1 MHYIMKNTPCGVYK
15 SSWLRKS
22 LNIMRCVILFILLGT
37 LQSFANLSYSQSVKL
52 SLNMENTTVQEVL
65 TAIEQKSGFYF
76 TYNLEQVKV
85 TRKVTVNFKDKTVPE
100 VLDELFAKENIH
112 YVINDKHIA
121 LYKGN
126 DKQVVL
132 QAKKDIKGVVTD
144 KNGEP
149 IPGANIIEKGNP
161 TNGTITDVDGNYTL
175 SVFGNSVL
183 VVSYIGYNRIEIQ
196 VKNRSVVDITLSE
209 DTQALEEVVVVG
221 YSTQKKVNLTG
232 SVSTV
237 NFESMSSRPVTDASQ
252 ALSGASPGLQIMQ
265 SSGQPNAES
274 FSYNIRGVG
283 TLNSSSPL
291 ILVDGMEQSISMVN
305 PSDIANVSILKDAAS
320 CAIYGNRGAN
330 GVILITTKSG
340 TEGKIS
346 VTYDGTVSYNEPFKI
361 VHTIS
366 DYVQYMKLMNESSN
380 NLGNSDIFSQSSIDL
395 WEAAKAD
402 PNGISASGYPNYVAY
417 PNTDWWDEIYTKQ
430 WMQKHTISLNG
441 KEKKTGYSMSFSY
454 IDNPGIMKNTG
465 YNRYMGRVNLY
476 SDITDWLRVG
486 TRTSGNVTD
495 QEVSVT
501 SYNGSSHI
509 NSMNTEKMVPC
520 IYPYYDG
527 KYGAPEGPEED
538 PQSHNGLWDNVLNG
552 FDKYSQLYTEWY
564 AQVKFLK
571 YFTYNFDF
579 YYQDLRR
586 ERKVSD
592 ASIGKFSFSK
602 GAYSTGADDPST
614 LYTRMYYTRTNR
626 TKLNHLL
633 NYNQSFGIHDVS
645 AMVGYEEE
653 TYDYR
658 ETNVSKLGL
667 TDAAVNDLD
676 AATTPYSTAGYGT
689 EYAARSVFG
698 RANYAYKSRYLLEFN
713 LRYDGSSRFSPDYRW
728 GAFPSFSAGWRMNE
742 ELWLKPVQW
751 LTNLKLRAS
760 WGKLGNNAIGNYD
773 WQSVYSAANY
783 STGQALTSGIA
794 ITSIANAALTWEETA
809 VTNVGLDFGF
819 FDNKLHGN
827 IDVYNK
833 LTTGILYTPDMYMV
847 MGNATAPKAN
857 IAEVTNRGVELE
869 LGWRDNIGRDFSYSI
884 KGQFSF
890 NKNFVSKYKGKLEKG
905 WNKGHTEYSTNIGDV
920 STGSTTRVIEGRQI
934 NEFYLPNVYN
944 GNGSYF
950 STSAVNPVIEG
961 NIKGEYYLKNPYKG
975 TGKGFAAD
983 GINGGPVDGMIRTEN
998 DMQWLQA
1005 MQAAGYTF
1013 QPYNNIAKNAL
1024 WYGEYIYADANGDGV
1039 YGNSYDS
1046 EFQGTSTT
1054 PKYNFGIQASANWK
1068 DFDFSMTWGGSA
1080 GFSIY
1085 YYGKARNSSET
1096 TYGYAIPDA
1105 VANDHYFYDP
1115 ENPSDPRTN
1124 LSSKQPRLVNVSGA
1138 QSSASSSLHLEKGN
1152 FIKLRNLTLGYT
1164 MPKSISKKFYVE
1176 RLRVYASGENLF
1188 AITGF
1193 SGMDPEMRVSMGYST
1208 MRQYAFGINLTF

>member
-1 MHYIMKNTPCGVYK
+1 MYYIMKNMPCGVYK

-22 LNIMRCVILFILLGT
+22 LNIMRGIVLFILLGT

-65 TAIEQKSGFYF
+65 AAIEQKSGFYF
-76 TYNLEQVKV
+76 TYNLEQVEV
-85 TRKVTVNFKDKTVPE
+85 TRKVTVNLKDKTVPE

-126 DKQVVL
+126 ERQVAL
-132 QAKKDIKGVVTD
+132 QTKKNIKGVVTD

-149 IPGANIIEKGNP
+149 IPGVNIIEKGNP

-175 SVFGNSVL
+175 SVSGNSVL
-183 VVSYIGYNRIEIQ
+183 VASYIGYNRIEIQ
-196 VKNRSVVDITLSE
+196 VKDRSVVDITLSE

-237 NFESMSSRPVTDASQ
+237 NFEEMSSRPVIDASQ

-330 GVILITTKSG
+330 GVILITTKNG

-380 NLGNSDIFSQSSIDL
+380 NLGNSDMFSQSSIDL

-592 ASIGKFSFSK
+592 ASVGKFSFSK

-626 TKLNHLL
+626 TKLNHLF
-633 NYNQSFGIHDVS
+633 NYNQSFGVHDVS
-645 AMVGYEEE
+645 AMIGYEEE

-667 TDAAVNDLD
+667 TDAAVNDLN

-698 RANYAYKSRYLLEFN
+698 RANYAYKSRYLIEFN
-713 LRYDGSSRFSPDYRW
+713 LRYDGSSKFAPDYRW

-742 ELWLKPVQW
+742 ESWLKPVQW
-751 LTNLKLRAS
+751 LANLKLRAS

-809 VTNVGLDFGF
+809 VTNAGLDFGF
-819 FDNKLHGN
+819 FDNKLNGN

-847 MGNATAPKAN
+847 MGNATAPKEN

-869 LGWRDNIGRDFSYSI
+869 LGWRDNIGKDFSYSI

-890 NKNFVSKYKGKLEKG
+890 NKNFVSKYKGKLERG
-905 WNKGHTEYSTNIGDV
+905 WNEEHTEYSTNIGDV
-920 STGSTTRVIEGRQI
+920 STGSTTRVIEGHQI

-950 STSAVNPVIEG
+950 N
-961 NIKGEYYLKNPYKG
+961 
-975 TGKGFAAD
+975 AD
-983 GINGGPVDGMIRTEN
+983 GTVNINGGPKDGMIRTEN

-1013 QPYNNIAKNAL
+1013 QPYNNIVKNAL

-1046 EFQGTSTT
+1046 EFQKTSTT

-1085 YYGKARNSSET
+1085 YYGRARNSSET

-1105 VANDHYFYDP
+1105 VADDHYFYDP

-1164 MPKSISKKFYVE
+1164 MPKSLSKKFYVE

>member
-1 MHYIMKNTPCGVYK
+1 M
-15 SSWLRKS
+15 
-22 LNIMRCVILFILLGT
+22 
-37 LQSFANLSYSQSVKL
+37 
-52 SLNMENTTVQEVL
+52 
-65 TAIEQKSGFYF
+65 
-76 TYNLEQVKV
+76 
-85 TRKVTVNFKDKTVPE
+85 
-100 VLDELFAKENIH
+100 
-112 YVINDKHIA
+112 
-121 LYKGN
+121 
-126 DKQVVL
+126 
-132 QAKKDIKGVVTD
+132 
-144 KNGEP
+144 
-149 IPGANIIEKGNP
+149 
-161 TNGTITDVDGNYTL
+161 
-175 SVFGNSVL
+175 L
-183 VVSYIGYNRIEIQ
+183 VASYIGYNRIEIQ
-196 VKNRSVVDITLSE
+196 VKDRSVVDITLSE

-330 GVILITTKSG
+330 GVILITTKNG

-950 STSAVNPVIEG
+950 N
-961 NIKGEYYLKNPYKG
+961 
-975 TGKGFAAD
+975 AD
-983 GINGGPVDGMIRTEN
+983 GTVNINGGPKDGMIRTEN

-1124 LSSKQPRLVNVSGA
+1124 QSSKQPRLVNVSGA

-1152 FIKLRNLTLGYT
+1152 FIKLRTLTLGYT

>member
-1 MHYIMKNTPCGVYK
+1 M
-15 SSWLRKS
+15 
-22 LNIMRCVILFILLGT
+22 
-37 LQSFANLSYSQSVKL
+37 
-52 SLNMENTTVQEVL
+52 
-65 TAIEQKSGFYF
+65 
-76 TYNLEQVKV
+76 
-85 TRKVTVNFKDKTVPE
+85 
-100 VLDELFAKENIH
+100 
-112 YVINDKHIA
+112 INDKHIA
-121 LYKGN
+121 LYKGSER
-126 DKQVVL
+126 QVAL
-132 QAKKDIKGVVTD
+132 QTKKNIKGVVTD

-149 IPGANIIEKGNP
+149 IPGVNIIEKGNP

-175 SVFGNSVL
+175 SVSGNSVL
-183 VVSYIGYNRIEIQ
+183 VASYIGYNRIEIQ
-196 VKNRSVVDITLSE
+196 VKDRSVVDITLSE

-237 NFESMSSRPVTDASQ
+237 NFEEMSSRPVTDASQ
-252 ALSGASPGLQIMQ
+252 ALSSASPGLQIMQ

-330 GVILITTKSG
+330 GVILITTKNG

-905 WNKGHTEYSTNIGDV
+905 WNKEHTEYSTNIGDV

-950 STSAVNPVIEG
+950 N
-961 NIKGEYYLKNPYKG
+961 
-975 TGKGFAAD
+975 AD
-983 GINGGPVDGMIRTEN
+983 GTVNINGGPKDGMIRTEN

-1124 LSSKQPRLVNVSGA
+1124 QSSKQPRLVNVSGA

>member
-1 MHYIMKNTPCGVYK
+1 
-15 SSWLRKS
+15 
-22 LNIMRCVILFILLGT
+22 
-37 LQSFANLSYSQSVKL
+37 
-52 SLNMENTTVQEVL
+52 MENATVREVL
-65 TAIEQKSGFYF
+65 SSIEQNSGFYF

-85 TRKVTVNFKDKTVPE
+85 TRKVTVNFKDKTIPE

-126 DKQVVL
+126 ERPIVL
-132 QAKKDIKGVVTD
+132 QAKKNIKGVVTD

-149 IPGANIIEKGNP
+149 IPGANIIEKENP
-161 TNGTITDVDGNYTL
+161 TNGTITDVNGNYTL
-175 SVFGNSVL
+175 SVSGNSVL
-183 VVSYIGYNRIEIQ
+183 VASYIGYNRIEIQ
-196 VKNRSVVDITLSE
+196 VKDRSVVDIILSE

-237 NFESMSSRPVTDASQ
+237 NFEEMSSRPVTDASQ

-305 PSDIANVSILKDAAS
+305 PSDIANVSIL
-320 CAIYGNRGAN
+320 IYGNRGAN
-330 GVILITTKSG
+330 GVILITTKNG

-380 NLGNSDIFSQSSIDL
+380 NLGNSDMFSQSSIDL

-501 SYNGSSHI
+501 SYNGSNHI
-509 NSMNTEKMVPC
+509 NSMNTAKMVPC

-592 ASIGKFSFSK
+592 ASVGKFSFSK

-633 NYNQSFGIHDVS
+633 NYNQSFGVHDVS
-645 AMVGYEEE
+645 AMIGYEEE
-653 TYDYR
+653 TYGYR

-698 RANYAYKSRYLLEFN
+698 RANYAYKSKYLFEFN

-742 ELWLKPVQW
+742 ESWLKSVQW

-794 ITSIANAALTWEETA
+794 VTSIANAALTWEETA

-819 FDNKLHGN
+819 FDNKLNGN

-869 LGWRDNIGRDFSYSI
+869 LGWRDNIGKDFSYSI

-890 NKNFVSKYKGKLEKG
+890 NKNFVSKYKGELKKG
-905 WNKGHTEYSTNIGDV
+905 WNADHTEYSTNIGDV

-934 NEFYLPNVYN
+934 NEFYLPNVYK

-950 STSAVNPVIEG
+950 NGDGSVN
-961 NIKGEYYLKNPYKG
+961 
-975 TGKGFAAD
+975 
-983 GINGGPVDGMIRTEN
+983 INGGPKDGMIRTEN

-1013 QPYNNIAKNAL
+1013 QPYNNVGKNAL
-1024 WYGEYIYADANGDGV
+1024 WYGEYIYADANGDGI

-1054 PKYNFGIQASANWK
+1054 PKYNFGLQASANWK
-1068 DFDFSMTWGGSA
+1068 DFDLSMTWGGSA

-1085 YYGKARNSSET
+1085 YYSNARNSSET
-1096 TYGYAIPDA
+1096 IYGYAIPDA
-1105 VANDHYFYDP
+1105 VADDHYFYDP

-1164 MPKSISKKFYVE
+1164 MPKNISKKFYVE

>member
-1 MHYIMKNTPCGVYK
+1 M
-15 SSWLRKS
+15 
-22 LNIMRCVILFILLGT
+22 
-37 LQSFANLSYSQSVKL
+37 
-52 SLNMENTTVQEVL
+52 
-65 TAIEQKSGFYF
+65 
-76 TYNLEQVKV
+76 
-85 TRKVTVNFKDKTVPE
+85 
-100 VLDELFAKENIH
+100 
-112 YVINDKHIA
+112 
-121 LYKGN
+121 
-126 DKQVVL
+126 
-132 QAKKDIKGVVTD
+132 
-144 KNGEP
+144 
-149 IPGANIIEKGNP
+149 
-161 TNGTITDVDGNYTL
+161 
-175 SVFGNSVL
+175 L
-183 VVSYIGYNRIEIQ
+183 VASYIGYNRIEIQ
-196 VKNRSVVDITLSE
+196 VKDRSVVDITLSE

-237 NFESMSSRPVTDASQ
+237 NFEEMSSRPVTDASQ
-252 ALSGASPGLQIMQ
+252 ALSSASPGLQIMQ

-330 GVILITTKSG
+330 GVILITTKNG

-366 DYVQYMKLMNESSN
+366 DYVLYMKLMNESSN
-380 NLGNSDIFSQSSIDL
+380 NLGNSDMFSQSSIDL

-602 GAYSTGADDPST
+602 GAYSTGANDPST

-667 TDAAVNDLD
+667 TDAAVNDLN

-742 ELWLKPVQW
+742 ESWLKPVQW

-819 FDNKLHGN
+819 FDNKLNGN
-827 IDVYNK
+827 MDVYNK

-857 IAEVTNRGVELE
+857 IAEVTNRGIELE
-869 LGWRDNIGRDFSYSI
+869 LGWRDNIGKDFSYSI

-905 WNKGHTEYSTNIGDV
+905 WNKEHTEYSTNIGDV

-950 STSAVNPVIEG
+950 N
-961 NIKGEYYLKNPYKG
+961 
-975 TGKGFAAD
+975 AD
-983 GINGGPVDGMIRTEN
+983 GTVNINGGPKDGMIRTEN

-1068 DFDFSMTWGGSA
+1068 DFDLSMTWGGSA

-1124 LSSKQPRLVNVSGA
+1124 QSSKQPRLVNVSGA

>member
-1 MHYIMKNTPCGVYK
+1 
-15 SSWLRKS
+15 
-22 LNIMRCVILFILLGT
+22 
-37 LQSFANLSYSQSVKL
+37 
-52 SLNMENTTVQEVL
+52 
-65 TAIEQKSGFYF
+65 
-76 TYNLEQVKV
+76 
-85 TRKVTVNFKDKTVPE
+85 
-100 VLDELFAKENIH
+100 
-112 YVINDKHIA
+112 
-121 LYKGN
+121 
-126 DKQVVL
+126 
-132 QAKKDIKGVVTD
+132 
-144 KNGEP
+144 
-149 IPGANIIEKGNP
+149 
-161 TNGTITDVDGNYTL
+161 
-175 SVFGNSVL
+175 
-183 VVSYIGYNRIEIQ
+183 
-196 VKNRSVVDITLSE
+196 
-209 DTQALEEVVVVG
+209 
-221 YSTQKKVNLTG
+221 
-232 SVSTV
+232 
-237 NFESMSSRPVTDASQ
+237 
-252 ALSGASPGLQIMQ
+252 
-265 SSGQPNAES
+265 
-274 FSYNIRGVG
+274 
-283 TLNSSSPL
+283 
-291 ILVDGMEQSISMVN
+291 MVN

-330 GVILITTKSG
+330 GVILITTKNG

-380 NLGNSDIFSQSSIDL
+380 NLGNSDMFSQSSIDL

-592 ASIGKFSFSK
+592 ASVGKFSFSK

-633 NYNQSFGIHDVS
+633 NYNQSFGVHDVS
-645 AMVGYEEE
+645 AMIGYEEE

-698 RANYAYKSRYLLEFN
+698 RANYAYKSRYLFEFN

-742 ELWLKPVQW
+742 ETWLKPVQW

-819 FDNKLHGN
+819 FDNKLNGN

-869 LGWRDNIGRDFSYSI
+869 LGWRDNIGKDFSYSI

-905 WNKGHTEYSTNIGDV
+905 WNEEHTEYSTNIGDV

-934 NEFYLPNVYN
+934 NEFYLPNVYS

-950 STSAVNPVIEG
+950 N
-961 NIKGEYYLKNPYKG
+961 
-975 TGKGFAAD
+975 AD
-983 GINGGPVDGMIRTEN
+983 GTVNINGGPKDGMIRTEN

-1046 EFQGTSTT
+1046 EFQGTSTI

-1068 DFDFSMTWGGSA
+1068 DFDLSMTWGGSA

-1085 YYGKARNSSET
+1085 YYGKSRNSSET

-1105 VANDHYFYDP
+1105 VADDHYFYDP

>member
-65 TAIEQKSGFYF
+65 TTIEQKSGFYF

-126 DKQVVL
+126 ERQVAL

-183 VVSYIGYNRIEIQ
+183 VASYIGYNRIEIQ
-196 VKNRSVVDITLSE
+196 VKDRSVVDITLSE

-330 GVILITTKSG
+330 GVILITTKNG

-950 STSAVNPVIEG
+950 N
-961 NIKGEYYLKNPYKG
+961 
-975 TGKGFAAD
+975 AD
-983 GINGGPVDGMIRTEN
+983 GTVNINGGPKDGMIRTEN

-1054 PKYNFGIQASANWK
+1054 
-1068 DFDFSMTWGGSA
+1068 
-1080 GFSIY
+1080 
-1085 YYGKARNSSET
+1085 
-1096 TYGYAIPDA
+1096 
-1105 VANDHYFYDP
+1105 
-1115 ENPSDPRTN
+1115 
-1124 LSSKQPRLVNVSGA
+1124 LC
-1138 QSSASSSLHLEKGN
+1138 
-1152 FIKLRNLTLGYT
+1152 
-1164 MPKSISKKFYVE
+1164 
-1176 RLRVYASGENLF
+1176 F
-1188 AITGF
+1188 A
-1193 SGMDPEMRVSMGYST
+1193 
-1208 MRQYAFGINLTF
+1208 

>member
-1 MHYIMKNTPCGVYK
+1 
-15 SSWLRKS
+15 
-22 LNIMRCVILFILLGT
+22 MRCVILFILLGT

-65 TAIEQKSGFYF
+65 TTIEQKSGFYF

-85 TRKVTVNFKDKTVPE
+85 TRKVTVNFKDKTIPE
-100 VLDELFAKENIH
+100 VLNELFAKENIH

-121 LYKGN
+121 LYKGSER
-126 DKQVVL
+126 QVAL
-132 QAKKDIKGVVTD
+132 QTKKNIKGVVTD

-149 IPGANIIEKGNP
+149 IPGVNIIEKGNP

-175 SVFGNSVL
+175 SVSGNSVL
-183 VVSYIGYNRIEIQ
+183 VASYIGYNRIEIQ
-196 VKNRSVVDITLSE
+196 VKDRSVVDITLSE

-237 NFESMSSRPVTDASQ
+237 NFEEMSSRPVTDASQ
-252 ALSGASPGLQIMQ
+252 ALSSASPGLQIMQ

-330 GVILITTKSG
+330 GVILITTKNG

-380 NLGNSDIFSQSSIDL
+380 NLGNSDIFSRSSIDL

-905 WNKGHTEYSTNIGDV
+905 WNKEHTEYSTNIGDV

-950 STSAVNPVIEG
+950 N
-961 NIKGEYYLKNPYKG
+961 
-975 TGKGFAAD
+975 AD
-983 GINGGPVDGMIRTEN
+983 GTV
-998 DMQWLQA
+998 
-1005 MQAAGYTF
+1005 
-1013 QPYNNIAKNAL
+1013 NIMVVLKM
-1024 WYGEYIYADANGDGV
+1024 V
-1039 YGNSYDS
+1039 
-1046 EFQGTSTT
+1046 
-1054 PKYNFGIQASANWK
+1054 
-1068 DFDFSMTWGGSA
+1068 
-1080 GFSIY
+1080 
-1085 YYGKARNSSET
+1085 
-1096 TYGYAIPDA
+1096 
-1105 VANDHYFYDP
+1105 
-1115 ENPSDPRTN
+1115 
-1124 LSSKQPRLVNVSGA
+1124 
-1138 QSSASSSLHLEKGN
+1138 
-1152 FIKLRNLTLGYT
+1152 
-1164 MPKSISKKFYVE
+1164 
-1176 RLRVYASGENLF
+1176 
-1188 AITGF
+1188 
-1193 SGMDPEMRVSMGYST
+1193 
-1208 MRQYAFGINLTF
+1208 

>member
-1 MHYIMKNTPCGVYK
+1 M
-15 SSWLRKS
+15 
-22 LNIMRCVILFILLGT
+22 
-37 LQSFANLSYSQSVKL
+37 
-52 SLNMENTTVQEVL
+52 
-65 TAIEQKSGFYF
+65 
-76 TYNLEQVKV
+76 
-85 TRKVTVNFKDKTVPE
+85 
-100 VLDELFAKENIH
+100 
-112 YVINDKHIA
+112 
-121 LYKGN
+121 
-126 DKQVVL
+126 
-132 QAKKDIKGVVTD
+132 
-144 KNGEP
+144 
-149 IPGANIIEKGNP
+149 
-161 TNGTITDVDGNYTL
+161 
-175 SVFGNSVL
+175 
-183 VVSYIGYNRIEIQ
+183 
-196 VKNRSVVDITLSE
+196 VDITLSE

-237 NFESMSSRPVTDASQ
+237 NFEEMSSRPVTDASQ
-252 ALSGASPGLQIMQ
+252 ALSSASPGLQIMQ

-330 GVILITTKSG
+330 GVILITTKNG

-380 NLGNSDIFSQSSIDL
+380 NLGNSDIFSRSSIDL

-501 SYNGSSHI
+501 SYNGSSYI

-905 WNKGHTEYSTNIGDV
+905 WNKEHTEYSTNIGDV

-950 STSAVNPVIEG
+950 N
-961 NIKGEYYLKNPYKG
+961 
-975 TGKGFAAD
+975 AD
-983 GINGGPVDGMIRTEN
+983 GTVNINGGPKDGMIRTEN

-1124 LSSKQPRLVNVSGA
+1124 QSSKQPRLVNVSGA

>member
-1 MHYIMKNTPCGVYK
+1 M
-15 SSWLRKS
+15 
-22 LNIMRCVILFILLGT
+22 
-37 LQSFANLSYSQSVKL
+37 
-52 SLNMENTTVQEVL
+52 
-65 TAIEQKSGFYF
+65 
-76 TYNLEQVKV
+76 
-85 TRKVTVNFKDKTVPE
+85 
-100 VLDELFAKENIH
+100 
-112 YVINDKHIA
+112 
-121 LYKGN
+121 
-126 DKQVVL
+126 
-132 QAKKDIKGVVTD
+132 
-144 KNGEP
+144 
-149 IPGANIIEKGNP
+149 
-161 TNGTITDVDGNYTL
+161 
-175 SVFGNSVL
+175 
-183 VVSYIGYNRIEIQ
+183 
-196 VKNRSVVDITLSE
+196 
-209 DTQALEEVVVVG
+209 
-221 YSTQKKVNLTG
+221 
-232 SVSTV
+232 
-237 NFESMSSRPVTDASQ
+237 
-252 ALSGASPGLQIMQ
+252 
-265 SSGQPNAES
+265 
-274 FSYNIRGVG
+274 
-283 TLNSSSPL
+283 NSSSPL

-330 GVILITTKSG
+330 GVILITTKNG

-890 NKNFVSKYKGKLEKG
+890 NKNFVSKYKGKLEK
-905 WNKGHTEYSTNIGDV
+905 
-920 STGSTTRVIEGRQI
+920 
-934 NEFYLPNVYN
+934 
-944 GNGSYF
+944 
-950 STSAVNPVIEG
+950 
-961 NIKGEYYLKNPYKG
+961 
-975 TGKGFAAD
+975 D
-983 GINGGPVDGMIRTEN
+983 GIRDIR
-998 DMQWLQA
+998 
-1005 MQAAGYTF
+1005 
-1013 QPYNNIAKNAL
+1013 NIL
-1024 WYGEYIYADANGDGV
+1024 LI
-1039 YGNSYDS
+1039 
-1046 EFQGTSTT
+1046 
-1054 PKYNFGIQASANWK
+1054 
-1068 DFDFSMTWGGSA
+1068 
-1080 GFSIY
+1080 
-1085 YYGKARNSSET
+1085 
-1096 TYGYAIPDA
+1096 
-1105 VANDHYFYDP
+1105 
-1115 ENPSDPRTN
+1115 
-1124 LSSKQPRLVNVSGA
+1124 
-1138 QSSASSSLHLEKGN
+1138 
-1152 FIKLRNLTLGYT
+1152 
-1164 MPKSISKKFYVE
+1164 
-1176 RLRVYASGENLF
+1176 
-1188 AITGF
+1188 
-1193 SGMDPEMRVSMGYST
+1193 
-1208 MRQYAFGINLTF
+1208 

>member
-65 TAIEQKSGFYF
+65 TTIEQKSGFYF

-126 DKQVVL
+126 ERQVAL

-183 VVSYIGYNRIEIQ
+183 VASYIGYNRIEIQ
-196 VKNRSVVDITLSE
+196 VKDRSVVDITLSE

-330 GVILITTKSG
+330 GVILITTKNG

-346 VTYDGTVSYNEPFKI
+346 VTYDGTVAYNEPFKI

-465 YNRYMGRVNLY
+465 YNRYMGRVNWY

-833 LTTGILYTPDMYMV
+833 LTTGILYTPDMYMI

-950 STSAVNPVIEG
+950 N
-961 NIKGEYYLKNPYKG
+961 
-975 TGKGFAAD
+975 AD
-983 GINGGPVDGMIRTEN
+983 GTVNINGGPKDGMIRTEN

-1046 EFQGTSTT
+1046 EFQGT
-1054 PKYNFGIQASANWK
+1054 
-1068 DFDFSMTWGGSA
+1068 
-1080 GFSIY
+1080 
-1085 YYGKARNSSET
+1085 
-1096 TYGYAIPDA
+1096 
-1105 VANDHYFYDP
+1105 
-1115 ENPSDPRTN
+1115 
-1124 LSSKQPRLVNVSGA
+1124 
-1138 QSSASSSLHLEKGN
+1138 
-1152 FIKLRNLTLGYT
+1152 
-1164 MPKSISKKFYVE
+1164 
-1176 RLRVYASGENLF
+1176 
-1188 AITGF
+1188 
-1193 SGMDPEMRVSMGYST
+1193 
-1208 MRQYAFGINLTF
+1208 